1 MKYDFTKCNN
11 LNFKIK
17 DGTTGYIKV
26 TKDLSQV
33 YLYFDRDKNKCFDA
47 SMQIY
52 IDGCSNYFRTL
63 EEFEKWAE
71 KMELEIIPRNPETYT
86 DWKVGDV
93 IQCKY
98 TSKEHTITVK
108 LGPIFYIG
116 ENVFVY
122 LADDIKRGFKL
133 VLTDYEKELSKI
145 YKEKVVSF
153 KEGDKVLVRNY
164 CVEEWEFDIFLNYEK
179 DDKYPY
185 HCVNTDYILCIPL
198 NEKTWRLLGTTDDYK
213 EE

>member
-26 TKDLSQV
+26 AKDSSQV
-33 YLYFDRDKNKCFDA
+33 YLYFDKDKNNCFNP

-52 IDGCSNYFRTL
+52 VDGYGNYFRTI

-71 KMELEIIPRNPETYT
+71 KMELEIIPRNPETYI
-86 DWKVGDV
+86 DWKVGDI
-93 IQCKY
+93 IQDKY
-98 TSKEHTITVK
+98 SSTESTITVK
-108 LGPIFYIG
+108 LGPIFYVG
-116 ENVFVY
+116 FLVY
-122 LADDIKRGFKL
+122 SANNIKEKFKL
-133 VLTDYEKELSKI
+133 VLTDYEKELSETI
-145 YKEKVVSF
+145 KEKVIPF
-153 KEGDKVLVRNY
+153 KEGDKVLVRNFD
-164 CVEEWEFDIFLNYEK
+164 CEEWEFDIFLNYEK

-185 HCVNTDYILCIPL
+185 HCVNTDYVLCIPL
-198 NEKTWRLLGTTDDYK
+198 NEKTWKLLGTIYDYK

>member
-26 TKDLSQV
+26 TKDLPQV
-33 YLYFDRDKNKCFDA
+33 YLYFDRDKNKCFVA

-52 IDGCSNYFRTL
+52 IDGCGNYFRTL

-71 KMELEIIPRNPETYT
+71 KNELEIIPRNPETYT

-93 IQCKY
+93 VRCKH
-98 TSKEHTITVK
+98 TSTDRTITVK
-108 LGPIFYIG
+108 LGSIFYIG
-116 ENVFVY
+116 EEVLVY
-122 LADDIKRGFKL
+122 LADDMKEDFKL
-133 VLTDYEKELSKI
+133 VLTDYEKELSEI
-145 YKEKVVSF
+145 AKEKVISF
-153 KEGDKVLVRNY
+153 KKGNRVLVRNY
-164 CVEEWEFDIFLNYEK
+164 DGQFWYFEIFIRYEK
-179 DDKYPY
+179 DKEYPY
-185 HCVNTDYILCIPL
+185 HCGGNRYKQCIPF
-198 NEKTWRLLGTTDDYK
+198 NEKTWQLLGTTDDYK